1 MKRLLIIFVIAASFA
16 VTIGLLAYYIGP
28 GYVVFS
34 FADHS
39 IETSFIFMLGML
51 VIAFFLFYYFLR
63 MLSAF
68 FQLPHYLGFRYNSRQ
83 SEKARNALVRGL
95 IEMSEGRF
103 AQAEKILLK
112 QAIHSDTGLLNYLMA
127 ARSAQQLGAY
137 DRRDQYLR
145 LAHESTPSADI
156 AIGITQAELQLA
168 HQQYEQA
175 LATLNHLVTVA
186 PKHGYV
192 KKLQARVYQNLG
204 DWNNLANLLGQIRKQ
219 KLISAE
225 KLSDIETET
234 YAGQL
239 DSQIKLQDFD
249 ALYNT
254 WQHIPR
260 HQKDN
265 YQLVSKYASYL
276 IKLAKD
282 DEAESLLRSYLSQHW
297 RESLVLMYSRLNT
310 SNLTNQLETAET
322 WLHGHSRSAA
332 LLLVLGKLCIR
343 AKLWGKGRGYLESSL
358 GIKPMSETYFLLAQL
373 LEQQMGEP
381 DKAQKFYKTGLQ
393 LAVEES
399 MVLAI
404 SDSATASDSLAVG
417 DRNIS
422 SPVLRVIQ

>member
-1 MKRLLIIFVIAASFA
+1 MKRLLIIITIAITFA
-16 VTIGLLAYYIGP
+16 VAIGLLAYYVGP

-39 IETSFIFMLGML
+39 IESSFIFMLGML
-51 VIAFFLFYYFLR
+51 VITFFLFYYLLRLLAAFLR
-63 MLSAF
+63 
-68 FQLPHYLGFRYNSRQ
+68 LPNYLGFRYNSRL
-83 SEKARNALVRGL
+83 SEKARNALVKGL

-137 DRRDQYLR
+137 NRRDEYLR

-168 HQQYEQA
+168 HKQYEQA
-175 LATLNHLVTVA
+175 LATLNHLTTIA

-204 DWNNLANLLGQIRKQ
+204 DWENLAKLLEQVRKQ
-219 KLISAE
+219 KLISAD
-225 KLSDIETET
+225 KLHDIETLT
-234 YAGQL
+234 YSGQL
-239 DSQIKLQDFD
+239 DNQIKLHDYD
-249 ALYNT
+249 ALQNT
-254 WQHIPR
+254 WTHIPK

-265 YQLVSKYASYL
+265 YKLVSKYANYL
-276 IKLAKD
+276 IKLGKN
-282 DEAESLLRSYLSQHW
+282 DEAEVLIRGYLSRQW
-297 RESLVLMYSRLNT
+297 QESLVLLYSRLNT
-310 SNLTNQLETAET
+310 GSPEKQLESAET
-322 WLHGHSRSAA
+322 WLHGHSRSAS

-343 AKLWGKGRGYLESSL
+343 AKLWGKSRSYLESSL

-373 LEQQMGEP
+373 LEQQMDE
-381 DKAQKFYKTGLQ
+381 KEKSQQFYKAGLQ

-399 MVLAI
+399 IKLEDSELSTSSLQI
-404 SDSATASDSLAVG
+404 S
-417 DRNIS
+417 DRNIT

>member
-1 MKRLLIIFVIAASFA
+1 MKRLLIFFILAAIIAVA
-16 VTIGLLAYYIGP
+16 IGLLAYYLGS

-39 IETSFIFMLGML
+39 VETSFIFMLGML
-51 VIAFFLFYYFLR
+51 LIAFFLFYYLLR
-63 MLSAF
+63 LLSAF
-68 FQLPHYLGFRYNSRQ
+68 IHLPNYLGFRYNSRQ
-83 SEKARNALVRGL
+83 SEKARNALVKGL

-137 DRRDQYLR
+137 DRRDEYLR
-145 LAHESTPSADI
+145 LAHEATPSADI

-168 HQQYEQA
+168 HKQYEQA
-175 LATLNHLVTVA
+175 LATLNHLNTVA

-192 KKLQARVYQNLG
+192 KKLQARVYQHLG
-204 DWNNLANLLGQIRKQ
+204 DWDNLARLLEQVRKQ

-239 DSQIKLQDFD
+239 DTQYKLRDYE
-249 ALYNT
+249 ALYSS
-254 WQHIPR
+254 WQNIPK

-265 YQLVSKYASYL
+265 YQLVSKYANYL
-276 IKLAKD
+276 IKLNKD
-282 DEAESLLRSYLSQHW
+282 DEAEALLRSYLSRHW
-297 RESLVLMYSRLNT
+297 RESLVLLYSRLK
-310 SNLTNQLETAET
+310 TNNPVQQLESAET

-332 LLLVLGKLCIR
+332 LLLVLGKLCIS
-343 AKLWGKGRGYLESSL
+343 AKLWGKGRSYLESSL

-373 LEQQMGEP
+373 LEQEMEEP
-381 DKAQKFYKTGLQ
+381 LKAQQFYKTGLQ

-399 MVLAI
+399 IEQADF
-404 SDSATASDSLAVG
+404 DSATGALQIT
-417 DRNIS
+417 DRSSS

>member
-1 MKRLLIIFVIAASFA
+1 MKRLLIVFVIAATFA
-16 VTIGLLAYYIGP
+16 AAIGLLAFYVGP

-34 FADHS
+34 FADYS

-51 VIAFFLFYYFLR
+51 VIAFFLFYYLLR

-68 FQLPHYLGFRYNSRQ
+68 FRLPNYLGFRYNSRQ
-83 SEKARNALVRGL
+83 SEKARNALVKGL

-137 DRRDQYLR
+137 DRRDEYLR

-168 HQQYEQA
+168 HKQYEQA
-175 LATLNHLVTVA
+175 LATLNHLITVA

-192 KKLQARVYQNLG
+192 KKLKARVYQNLG
-204 DWNNLANLLGQIRKQ
+204 DWDNLANLLEQVRKQ

-225 KLSDIETET
+225 KLSDIEAET

-239 DSQIKLQDFD
+239 DSQIKLHDYD

-254 WQHIPR
+254 WQHIPK

-265 YQLVSKYASYL
+265 YQLVSKYANYL
-276 IKLAKD
+276 IKLGKD
-282 DEAESLLRSYLSQHW
+282 DEAENLLRGYLSRHW
-297 RESLVLMYSRLNT
+297 REPLVLLYSRLNT
-310 SNLTNQLETAET
+310 SNHAKQLESAET

-358 GIKPMSETYFLLAQL
+358 DIKPMSETYFLLAQL
-373 LEQQMGEP
+373 LEQQMDEQ
-381 DKAQKFYKTGLQ
+381 DKAQQYYKTGLQ
-393 LAVEES
+393 LAVQES
-399 MVLAI
+399 MEQAD
-404 SDSATASDSLAVG
+404 SDSATGLLQIG
-417 DRNIS
+417 DRGIS

>member
-1 MKRLLIIFVIAASFA
+1 MKRLLIVFIIASTFA
-16 VTIGLLAYYIGP
+16 VAIGLLAYYVGP

-34 FADHS
+34 FADYS

-51 VIAFFLFYYFLR
+51 VIAFFLFYYLLR
-63 MLSAF
+63 MLSVF
-68 FQLPHYLGFRYNSRQ
+68 VHLPNYLGFRYSSRQ

-137 DRRDQYLR
+137 DRRDEYLR

-168 HQQYEQA
+168 HKQYEQA

-204 DWNNLANLLGQIRKQ
+204 DWDNLANLLDQVRKQ
-219 KLISAE
+219 KLISAD
-225 KLSDIETET
+225 KLADIETET
-234 YAGQL
+234 YIGQL
-239 DSQIKLQDFD
+239 NNQIKLNSYE
-249 ALYNT
+249 ALHNT
-254 WQHIPR
+254 WQQIPK
-260 HQKDN
+260 HQKNN
-265 YQLVSKYASYL
+265 YQLVSKYANYL
-276 IKLAKD
+276 IKLARD
-282 DEAESLLRSYLSQHW
+282 NEAEVLLRGFLSRHW
-297 RESLVLMYSRLNT
+297 QESLVLLYSRLKTDNAER
-310 SNLTNQLETAET
+310 QLESAET

-343 AKLWGKGRGYLESSL
+343 AKLWGKGRSYLESSL

-373 LEQQMGEP
+373 LEQQMNEVE
-381 DKAQKFYKTGLQ
+381 KAQKFYKMGLQ
-393 LAVEES
+393 LAIEES
-399 MVLAI
+399 TEQA
-404 SDSATASDSLAVG
+404 DTSATTGSLQSADYG
-417 DRNIS
+417 INT
-422 SPVLRVIQ
+422 PVLRVIQ